1 MVYKSKNLI
10 FNVKCKKSKCK
21 YNEKFEIDSGIMGK
35 TEHEVEMTS
44 KKIIVEIAKIKH
56 DNLYKNDHSLID
68 YELEKVSCV
77 CEAVNFKNI
86 PIIIQDEAIVYKE
99 FKKDEVIF
107 SKDQITN
114 CICEIVKGN
123 AYSSKNK
130 DKAYHIGENFGQS
143 DLFINKTRI
152 ADIISGE
159 DGTTAAFYNIKKLNE
174 KDPLKAKE
182 LYSKSM
188 DDVFEIISN
197 LEEFLFIEEDLLIRE
212 KIENNNNEIIKE
224 LLRNEI
230 MEVNDKYKK

>member
-1 MVYKSKNLI
+1 MLYKSKDLI
-10 FNVKCKKSKCK
+10 FNLKCKKSKCK
-21 YNEKFEIDSGIMGK
+21 YNERFEIGSGIMGK
-35 TEHEVEMTS
+35 TEHEVEVTS
-44 KKIIVEIAKIKH
+44 KKIISEIAKIKH
-56 DNLYKNDHSLID
+56 DNLYKDDHLMKDFVI
-68 YELEKVSCV
+68 EKVSCI

-99 FKKDEVIF
+99 FKKDEIIF
-107 SKDQITN
+107 SKDQISN

-130 DKAYHIGENFGQS
+130 DKAYHVGDNFGPS
-143 DLFINKTRI
+143 DLIINKTRI

-182 LYSKSM
+182 LYGKSI
-188 DDVFEIISN
+188 DDIFEIISN

-230 MEVNDKYKK
+230 NKK